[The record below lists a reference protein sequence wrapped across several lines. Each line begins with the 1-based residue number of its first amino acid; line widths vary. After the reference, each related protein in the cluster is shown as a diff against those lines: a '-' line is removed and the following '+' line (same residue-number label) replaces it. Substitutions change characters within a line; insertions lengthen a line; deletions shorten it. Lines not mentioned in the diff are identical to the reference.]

1 MGVMIEEE
9 LFNGPPINSK
19 LRTKH
24 VHDWR
29 LKPFEQGKKWLRRSR
44 LVAGE
49 FAWEKRSDTFSPA
62 TSSHT
67 MNVLPVVYLERLAEE
82 ENSEGLP
89 SGDPCTLGVV
99 DIKDAFLM
107 VDQQEPQ
114 RFSQQATLSCSRIYQ
129 GKDWAQRIGFGTFMI
144 FFQRNCKWSGVQ
156 NSLAC
161 ARIPNVP

>member
-1 MGVMIEEE
+1 MPPQPPSWVDDLADNVEIERLKSMGVMIEED

-19 LRTKH
+19 LTTKH
-24 VHDWR
+24 MHDWR

-44 LVAGE
+44 LVARE

-67 MNVLPVVYLERLAEE
+67 MNVLPVVYLGRLAEE
-82 ENSEGLP
+82 ESFEGLP

-107 VDQQEPQ
+107 VDQQGTTTSCPPNRQLCPAQEST
-114 RFSQQATLSCSRIYQ
+114 RAKIGRKELVLALS
-129 GKDWAQRIGFGTFMI
+129 
-144 FFQRNCKWSGVQ
+144 
-156 NSLAC
+156 
-161 ARIPNVP
+161 